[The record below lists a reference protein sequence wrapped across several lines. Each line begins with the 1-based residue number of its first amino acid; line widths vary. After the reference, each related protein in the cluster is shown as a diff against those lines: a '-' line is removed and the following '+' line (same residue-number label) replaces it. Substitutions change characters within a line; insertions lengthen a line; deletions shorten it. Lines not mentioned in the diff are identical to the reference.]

1 MPERNTVWCGDF
13 YTLADVRPQPV
24 DDRLR
29 RIGGIARLMIDVVTH
44 DEIYTPSVPYATRIS
59 VVCDTLYEAHREL
72 GKDKTLLERNA
83 KVSLD
88 RRLPWRRFWTVV
100 SDSS

>member
-1 MPERNTVWCGDF
+1 
-13 YTLADVRPQPV
+13 
-24 DDRLR
+24 
-29 RIGGIARLMIDVVTH
+29 MIDVVTH

-72 GKDKTLLERNA
+72 GKDKTLLER
-83 KVSLD
+83 KKKLFLEKLLPRS
-88 RRLPWRRFWTVV
+88 RLWTVV